1 MPLDPR
7 LIADTPE
14 KRQAE
19 RIAELERRVGSVE
32 RAPRVQFGE
41 GAPTQAVKDGS
52 QYVDKVANR
61 LYVRSGAAWKS
72 AALT

>member
-14 KRQAE
+14 KRSAE
-19 RIAELERRVGSVE
+19 RIAELERRVGAVE
-32 RAPRVQFGE
+32 RTPRIQFGE
-41 GAPTQAVKDGS
+41 GAPTQAVRDGT
-52 QYVDKVANR
+52 QFVDKAANR
-61 LYVRSGAAWKS
+61 LYVRSNGAWKS